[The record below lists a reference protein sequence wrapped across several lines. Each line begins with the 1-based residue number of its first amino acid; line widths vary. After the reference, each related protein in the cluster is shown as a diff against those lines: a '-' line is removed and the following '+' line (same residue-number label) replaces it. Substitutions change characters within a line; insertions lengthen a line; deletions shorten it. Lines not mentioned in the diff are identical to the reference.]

1 MIFETKAEAPGTF
14 SNHASNVLEQKSIH
28 KYKAQAHFELEMRN
42 EAMTMIEKK
51 AKSLLLCITLSLL
64 ILSVLNAYNSP
75 FAPLSAAKAESSG
88 WFYNG
93 WQYRKEHNITQKQ
106 VAGALRFYDLS
117 DPWTTISG
125 NPAARHAFQ
134 PVHNTAMVGVNEVVD
149 GETRKYL
156 AYDSDPVGSE
166 IRLYYTNDTAG
177 VWTRYSGNPIL
188 GPRPNHYRWPSTAY
202 VNGTFHMF
210 LTDRTDGNLE
220 RWTSTDGIHYT
231 LNENV
236 KTGGNEYKNPY
247 IWYNPND
254 NKWYLYSH
262 DAFGTTE
269 YFEVRNAAGI
279 EDLDVA
285 SDTIAVS
292 KTIPFGSP
300 TVMFYGGKYW
310 LLGEVLESGTWKVA
324 AYSSTTS
331 PSSGFEECFNSPI
344 LGDDECCPTL
354 LLNPDQTHAYLF
366 TGKDSSAWFE
376 ETREVYLNS
385 TIISEAPDLAN
396 YQIKIKAFY
405 GNGSDNGENVYLNG
419 HSKADFGDIR
429 FSWLNSSSQS
439 ELSCSYWIEELRPND
454 SAVFWVKI
462 PEIPSKVNTTIYIY
476 YSEDDALTTS
486 NGDATFDF
494 FDDFNE
500 TLSKWI
506 VIGGTWKTENGEL
519 SGETNAFG
527 QRIRANN
534 FNFGNQSVHVK
545 SKWMSGTYFEHGPYV
560 KGQSPNEPN
569 NGYITILST
578 WAYDSRHRI
587 SKMSGSS
594 ETTLAGQGTT
604 SPSKNVWYGFTFG
617 LYQNLLKSSV
627 SPIYPTEISGTDS
640 SFANGTLCLFSWSG
654 ASEHVH
660 YDDLFVTKYVS
671 PEPNHGWWGS
681 EETGQYVLIDQTFVG
696 DARANT
702 GTVQTVGF
710 HAKWNDN
717 GSNIA
722 AGTIYINCTEHSTDN
737 AGWATFNASSAT
749 VGNDKWIVTGVNCS
763 GATSFMQTAQTPS
776 ITWDQ
781 IKIVSGRL
789 TEESLTLG
797 ETTTMWCKASY
808 EYDGAV
814 FDATK
819 GVLYVNESAMTWS
832 TTNDR
837 WEYNYSPNTTGT
849 VELKISGVLDNLYN
863 LTVISDAIGTQIVT
877 TVSTP
882 FSVISN
888 STVSELVFN
897 STNKTLEFTVSGSSG
912 TTGFTNVTIAKTLIN
927 DTNELTVYLDG
938 TPINYTITSAEYSWI
953 IHFNYNHSTH
963 KVVLALASTS
973 LELPLASE
981 PAGTRWMLF
990 IIAGGIAIASAIALL
1005 SIAKRKPISSTRL
1018 MRRKI

>member
-1 MIFETKAEAPGTF
+1 MRGEVVNMIRKNVRNLVSYIVLFSLVLGILNVYGPFSIPSGT
-14 SNHASNVLEQKSIH
+14 
-28 KYKAQAHFELEMRN
+28 
-42 EAMTMIEKK
+42 
-51 AKSLLLCITLSLL
+51 
-64 ILSVLNAYNSP
+64 AYGQSG
-75 FAPLSAAKAESSG
+75 G
-88 WFYNG
+88 WFYDG
-93 WQYRKEHNITQKQ
+93 WQYRKEHNVTQQ
-106 VAGALRFYDLS
+106 QASGNLRFYDVS
-117 DPWTTISG
+117 EPWATISG
-125 NPAARHAFQ
+125 NPIGRHAFQ
-134 PVHNTAMVGVNEVVD
+134 PVHNTAMIEVDRPVD
-149 GETRKYL
+149 GNTWKYL
-156 AYDSDPVGSE
+156 AYDSDPVGSQ
-166 IRLYYTNDTAG
+166 IRLYYTNDTTGA
-177 VWTRYSGNPIL
+177 WTSYSGNPIL
-188 GPRPNHYRWPSTAY
+188 GPHSNHYRWPSTAY
-202 VNGTFHMF
+202 MNGTFHMF
-210 LTDRTDGNLE
+210 LTDRTDGTLE
-220 RWTSTDGIHYT
+220 RWTSTDGIHYSFSK
-231 LNENV
+231 NV
-236 KTGGNEYKNPY
+236 KIGGNEYKNPY
-247 IWYNPND
+247 VWYNPND
-254 NKWYLYSH
+254 EKWYLYSH
-262 DAFGTTE
+262 DASGGNENFKARST
-269 YFEVRNAAGI
+269 NKI
-279 EDLDVA
+279 EDLDA
-285 SDTIAVS
+285 ATDTIVIS
-292 KTIPFGSP
+292 ENFPFGSP
-300 TVMFYGGKYW
+300 TIMFFNSTYW
-310 LLGEVLESGTWKVA
+310 LLGEALIGGTWKVIA
-324 AYSSTTS
+324 FYSTAS
-331 PSSGFEECFNSPI
+331 PVSGFRETLNSPI
-344 LGDDECCPTL
+344 LSDDEACPTL
-354 LLNPDQTHAYLF
+354 MLNPDQTNAYIF
-366 TGKDSSAWFE
+366 TGKDSSMWYE
-376 ETREVYLNS
+376 DTREVYLNS
-385 TIISEAPDLAN
+385 SITSEAPNLAD
-396 YQIKIKAFY
+396 YQMRITAFY
-405 GNGSDNGENVYLNG
+405 GTGTDNGENVYLNQ
-419 HSKADFGDIR
+419 HSKTDFGDVR
-429 FSWLNSSSQS
+429 FTLFNSSSS
-439 ELSCSYWIEELRPND
+439 TEISCLYWIEELKPND

-462 PEIPSKVNTTIYIY
+462 PEIPSKYNATIYIY
-476 YSEDDALTTS
+476 YGKDDAKTTS
-486 NGDATFDF
+486 NADATLDF

-500 TLSKWI
+500 TLNKWT
-506 VIGGTWKTENGEL
+506 VIGGTWKIENGEL
-519 SGETNAFG
+519 SAETTAYG

-545 SKWMSGTYFEHGPYV
+545 LKWISGTYFEHGPYV
-560 KGQSPNEPN
+560 RGQSPNEPN

-722 AGTIYINCTEHSTDN
+722 AGTIYINYTEHSTDN

-763 GATSFMQTAQTPS
+763 GVTSFMQTAQTPS

-1005 SIAKRKPISSTRL
+1005 SIAKRKPTSSTRL